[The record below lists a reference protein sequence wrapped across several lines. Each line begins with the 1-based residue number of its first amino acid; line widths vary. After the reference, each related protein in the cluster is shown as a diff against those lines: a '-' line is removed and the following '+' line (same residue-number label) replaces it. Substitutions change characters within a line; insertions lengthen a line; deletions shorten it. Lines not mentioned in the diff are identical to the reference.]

1 MLAFRVL
8 LVSLIGIVIAYT
20 GIVVGTQGWDFGS
33 VFFDDILAMKCPGQ
47 FNLDF
52 SCLLLLAGL
61 WLAWRHHFSALG
73 VALGLLVLV
82 GARRCCAPT
91 FSSPAFTPRGT
102 RRYCCSERRV
112 RQPESQTSG
121 RAADESPAGP

>member
-33 VFFDDILAMKCPGQ
+33 VFFDAILAMKWPGQ

-82 GARRCCAPT
+82 GG
-91 FSSPAFTPRGT
+91 TPLLCTYLLVASVHAAGDAKVLLLGT
-102 RRYCCSERRV
+102 S
-112 RQPESQTSG
+112 
-121 RAADESPAGP
+121 RAAA